1 MKKVL
6 IEALYGEYSNLYGD
20 QGNLLYVQEKLRRAG
35 VEYDLIRTHLFDRP
49 AFADRA
55 VDFLYIGPCTERQQE
70 QELEHLR
77 PYAQALRQR
86 MESGAVTLVTGNALE
101 LLGESI
107 RCEDGR
113 EIRGL
118 GFYKT
123 TAQRFSHLRYNELCM
138 GYCGENI
145 LVGFKNQL
153 SHSYGETGSPFLL
166 MHTGTGLN
174 PETKN
179 EGFRHGNFIATYLLG
194 PFLVLNPRFTQYLLQ
209 LLGCETPPAFWKEAM
224 EAYEYRLRGLETPG
238 VCFLVGEHG

>member
-55 VDFLYIGPCTERQQE
+55 VDFLYIGPCTECQQE

-86 MESGAVTLVTGNALE
+86 MESGAATLVTGNALE

-194 PFLVLNPRFTQYLLQ
+194 PLLPLNPQFALSLMQVIA
-209 LLGCETPPAFWKEAM
+209 PEAEFAPLPYEE
-224 EAYEYRLRGLETPG
+224 EAYRRRVEELSRPTAKQK
-238 VCFLVGEHG
+238 HH

>member
-49 AFADRA
+49 AFADRS

-138 GYCGENI
+138 GCCGENI

-194 PFLVLNPRFTQYLLQ
+194 PLLPLNPQFALSLMQVIA
-209 LLGCETPPAFWKEAM
+209 PEAEFAPLPYEE
-224 EAYEYRLRGLETPG
+224 EAYRRRVEELSRPTAKQK
-238 VCFLVGEHG
+238 HH

>member
-49 AFADRA
+49 TFADRA

-86 MESGAVTLVTGNALE
+86 MESGAVTLLTGNALE

-118 GFYKT
+118 DFYKT
-123 TAQRFSHLRYNELCM
+123 TAQRFSHLRCNELCM

-194 PFLVLNPRFTQYLLQ
+194 PLLPLNPQFTLSLMQVIA
-209 LLGCETPPAFWKEAM
+209 PEAEFAPLPYEE
-224 EAYEYRLRGLETPG
+224 EAYRRRVEELSRPTAKQK
-238 VCFLVGEHG
+238 HH

>member
-194 PFLVLNPRFTQYLLQ
+194 PLLPLNPQFALSLMQVIA
-209 LLGCETPPAFWKEAM
+209 PEAEFAPLPYEE
-224 EAYEYRLRGLETPG
+224 EAYRRRVEELSRPT
-238 VCFLVGEHG
+238 VKQKHH